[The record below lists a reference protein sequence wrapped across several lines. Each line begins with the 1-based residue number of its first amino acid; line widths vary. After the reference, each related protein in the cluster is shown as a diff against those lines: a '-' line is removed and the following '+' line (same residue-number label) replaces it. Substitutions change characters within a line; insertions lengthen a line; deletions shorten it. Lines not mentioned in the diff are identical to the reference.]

1 MVIGRQLAGSFRSPS
16 FGTSVVHSFM
26 RESRIRTFAKQPSVG
41 TKPCWFFFRSTTAV
55 TLGMRTRC
63 KSLCTTDPMVMG
75 LQFVACFLSLP
86 VLSTRGGILFLP
98 IR

>member
-26 RESRIRTFAKQPSVG
+26 RESRIRTFAKQPSAG
-41 TKPCWFFFRSTTAV
+41 TKPCRFFFGATAPV

-63 KSLCTTDPMVMG
+63 KSLCAADPIVMG

-86 VLSTRGGILFLP
+86 VLGTRGGI
-98 IR
+98 